1 MSDLLD
7 KISSKYLLLKIFEYI
22 KKERILKLFAHSK
35 KYIEKLGLLF
45 HYQYNYLKVTGI
57 NLFYFYYLTF
67 SIVDGKINKEIL
79 NNRFKEDIKDLDIN
93 INFTPEFLINFHNE
107 FIKHFSCNY
116 NIDIYSPLFENLS
129 KTALINEFSIIIQM
143 NIIKKSNFFDDY
155 ISTFKKLNEIKSNY
169 SSILFKYENL
179 NDINYL
185 NKFNIN
191 FSQIKMLHIS
201 DSKYSTGSFRSKDK
215 IKHDEKSFNS
225 LTTIFTHN
233 DIKNNLI
240 YLHLDSYDT
249 IEIKNNLFEPLN
261 DFKVLKSLSLNHF
274 VFENSFFLKIK
285 DLLDLELIFCENI
298 SFENCCLNLI
308 KLRLNDSHIIT
319 PKSLLQLPNLKSC
332 DLCYYSKIN
341 YNILIDFKSLKKLE
355 KFSAHGKYFL
365 DLENNSL
372 NVAEC
377 YFNDINDTISKNILN
392 KLISFKYL
400 NNLYL
405 NSFNMNINEI
415 SKIEGS
421 NNSIVYLLIENQKK
435 DGEINLDF
443 LQKKF
448 PNLLSFYLK
457 NCHFNHDL
465 MDLEIKENKNCKIND
480 IVIDCKFGQNK
491 KIKMFC
497 QSYETLKYLGIY
509 IEKICDLKKVIPI
522 FNEKCEIK
530 FNSLIIF
537 SFISEEYETN
547 FDVLKNI
554 YNNIDKMPILR
565 KIIINCFCSEVNEE
579 FYAKFVEKILSL
591 NLDSCEIKIRL
602 SRNDLNTGIEKK
614 YSIKEL
620 NDMKKIYP
628 KFKSLNF
635 NKIVIH
641 KLKLK

>member
-1 MSDLLD
+1 
-7 KISSKYLLLKIFEYI
+7 
-22 KKERILKLFAHSK
+22 
-35 KYIEKLGLLF
+35 
-45 HYQYNYLKVTGI
+45 
-57 NLFYFYYLTF
+57 
-67 SIVDGKINKEIL
+67 
-79 NNRFKEDIKDLDIN
+79 
-93 INFTPEFLINFHNE
+93 
-107 FIKHFSCNY
+107 
-116 NIDIYSPLFENLS
+116 
-129 KTALINEFSIIIQM
+129 
-143 NIIKKSNFFDDY
+143 
-155 ISTFKKLNEIKSNY
+155 
-169 SSILFKYENL
+169 
-179 NDINYL
+179 
-185 NKFNIN
+185 
-191 FSQIKMLHIS
+191 
-201 DSKYSTGSFRSKDK
+201 
-215 IKHDEKSFNS
+215 
-225 LTTIFTHN
+225 
-233 DIKNNLI
+233 
-240 YLHLDSYDT
+240 
-249 IEIKNNLFEPLN
+249 
-261 DFKVLKSLSLNHF
+261 
-274 VFENSFFLKIK
+274 
-285 DLLDLELIFCENI
+285 
-298 SFENCCLNLI
+298 
-308 KLRLNDSHIIT
+308 
-319 PKSLLQLPNLKSC
+319 
-332 DLCYYSKIN
+332 
-341 YNILIDFKSLKKLE
+341 
-355 KFSAHGKYFL
+355 
-365 DLENNSL
+365 
-372 NVAEC
+372 
-377 YFNDINDTISKNILN
+377 
-392 KLISFKYL
+392 
-400 NNLYL
+400 
-405 NSFNMNINEI
+405 MNINEI

-480 IVIDCKFGQNK
+480 IDIDCKFGQNK

-497 QSYETLKYLGIY
+497 QSYETLKCLGINVD
-509 IEKICDLKKVIPI
+509 KIYDLKKVIPI

-554 YNNIDKMPILR
+554 YNNIDKMPNIR

-579 FYAKFVEKILSL
+579 FYTKFVEKILSL